1 MEQHPIDIAL
11 QIATKAHAGQKDR
24 DGHPVIL
31 HPITVGMMGDTDEEK
46 TAGFLHDVVE
56 DSDYTFDDLLRAG
69 IPAAIVNALRL
80 LTHEKGTDYYE
91 YVQSII
97 DSGNPIALQVKYND
111 LRHNYARGK
120 AYPHLQAKHGK
131 ALEMVK
137 AAIEKCSQ
145 IELYKP
151 QNHTTSALGSKRRL
165 PEQEPQ
171 NLRTLDHAVFA
182 GGCFWGVQHHFG
194 KMPGVLRTLV
204 GYTGGEEP
212 SPTYHDVRN
221 HLTHHV
227 EAVLVEYDA
236 TQVSYSDLCK
246 LFFEIHDPAQ
256 TDGVGEDIGPQY
268 RSCIFYAD
276 DSQLSTAQQ
285 IIADLRSHDYEV
297 NTLVLPLREFWIGE
311 EYHQR
316 YYAKTGGEPYC
327 HFRTKK
333 F

>member
-1 MEQHPIDIAL
+1 MTHPIDIAL
-11 QIATKAHAGQKDR
+11 QIATKAHEGQKDR
-24 DGHPVIL
+24 DGYPVIL

-46 TAGFLHDVVE
+46 MAGFLHDVVE
-56 DSDYTFDDLLRAG
+56 DTDYTFDDLLAKG
-69 IPAAIVNALRL
+69 IPAGVVNALRL
-80 LTHEKGTDYYE
+80 LTHTKGTDYYE
-91 YVQSII
+91 YVQAII

-120 AYPHLQAKHGK
+120 AYPDLQKKHGK

-145 IELYKP
+145 IQLYTP
-151 QNHTTSALGSKRRL
+151 QDSPNLPSHGTSTSPSSGTHSGGFSL
-165 PEQEPQ
+165 
-171 NLRTLDHAVFA
+171 AVFA

-194 KMPGVLRTLV
+194 KMDGVLRTLV
-204 GYTGGEEP
+204 GYTGGEESSP
-212 SPTYHDVRN
+212 SYHDVRN

-227 EAVLVEYDA
+227 EAVLVEYDSA
-236 TQVSYSDLCK
+236 KVSYTDLCK

-256 TDGVGEDIGPQY
+256 TDGVGEDVGPQY
-268 RSCIFYAD
+268 RSCVFYANEE
-276 DSQLSTAQQ
+276 QKAETERLMNV
-285 IIADLRSHDYEV
+285 LRDKGYEV
-297 NTLVLPLREFWIGE
+297 NTLLLPLQEFWIGE

-316 YYAKTGGEPYC
+316 YYEKTGGEPYC